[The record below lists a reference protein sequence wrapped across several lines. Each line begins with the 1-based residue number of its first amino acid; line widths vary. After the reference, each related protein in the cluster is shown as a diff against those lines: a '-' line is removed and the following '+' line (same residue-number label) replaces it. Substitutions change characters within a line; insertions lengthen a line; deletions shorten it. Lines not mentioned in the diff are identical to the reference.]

1 MPFVLG
7 YNDRAKDAI
16 FSGGSWLATAPLS
29 NVQTDDIQQ
38 AAISSDATA
47 ASSIMNIDLG
57 EAKKVGMFVVGPV
70 NLTEG
75 AGSYRIRSYSD
86 SAYTTQVYD
95 TGTVVITGDVV
106 DWSDSNDW
114 LEWEDVNFWSG
125 ILPSS
130 VSELPLYIIDV
141 VPLAQIAETTQQWF
155 KIELVDADNV
165 DGRISVGAVRLFESL
180 RPSLNYA
187 PDGNEFSF
195 EWLTDAVESLG
206 GTKKYWRRG
215 RRRRLRVNWP
225 LLDEAELFSDFF
237 LVGLKSGIS
246 QQVFVV
252 PEEDDSADYKR
263 RRAFLAT
270 FSQSPPI
277 AQAAAGYGSTSLD
290 LEEVI

>member
-7 YNDRAKDAI
+7 YDDRAKNAI
-16 FSGGSWLATAPLS
+16 FSGGSWLSTAPLS

-57 EAKKVGMFVVGPV
+57 ETKQVGMFVIGPV

-86 SAYTTQVYD
+86 SGYTTPVYD

-106 DWSDSNDW
+106 DWSDPDDW

-130 VSELPLYIIDV
+130 VAELPLYIIDV
-141 VPLAQIAETTQQWF
+141 IPISQISETTQQWF

-165 DGRISVGAVRLFESL
+165 DGRISVGAVRLFETL

-215 RRRRLRVNWP
+215 RKRRLRVNWP
-225 LLDEAELFSDFF
+225 LLNETELFSDFF

-252 PEEDDSADYKR
+252 PEEDDTADYKR

-270 FSQSPPI
+270 LTQSPPI
-277 AQAAAGYGSTSLD
+277 AQAAAGYGSTSFD